1 MRIKGNNIC
10 EVPCILPYPQP
21 TSAPHTPTISYEKS
35 QIPGEFTQ
43 SVGMSGEERR
53 EGDGVPAPAGTCLP
67 TLPAPRLLKEALEAL
82 DERRL
87 QNNSMQIS

>member
-35 QIPGEFTQ
+35 KIPGEFTQ
-43 SVGMSGEERR
+43 SVGMSGEGR
-53 EGDGVPAPAGTCLP
+53 EMESPLQQAHACPLSLLP
-67 TLPAPRLLKEALEAL
+67 
-82 DERRL
+82 DC
-87 QNNSMQIS
+87 